1 MGFKRV
7 AGISLLL
14 TLLALVLP
22 LLGATERPE
31 PPEPETAAEQ
41 TSETEP
47 RHEEKEAPPEPES
60 APADD
65 GFTGEDASVR
75 VRLLIND
82 AVEELTLAEYL
93 AGVVA
98 AEMPVYFEPEAL
110 KAQCVAARTYTLYRM
125 LLQPSGEH
133 PEADVC
139 ASIYCCQAYITPA
152 GRAERWGAAYE
163 ENEGKIE
170 SAVAFTDGKCL
181 VWEGEPIFAA
191 FHSSSGGFTEDAGS
205 VWPSSL
211 PYLVSVYSP
220 ETAENVPNFRTET
233 EISFSDF
240 KSTVL
245 EKYPSAELEGEP
257 SGWISGTERSLSG
270 RITRIKIG
278 GVALTGT
285 ELRTLF
291 SLRSANAEI
300 SETQGGFL
308 FSVTGYGHGVGM
320 SQYGAETLAAAGSTY
335 DEILKWYYTG
345 AELCDMRELMG

>member
-1 MGFKRV
+1 
-7 AGISLLL
+7 
-14 TLLALVLP
+14 
-22 LLGATERPE
+22 
-31 PPEPETAAEQ
+31 
-41 TSETEP
+41 
-47 RHEEKEAPPEPES
+47 
-60 APADD
+60 
-65 GFTGEDASVR
+65 
-75 VRLLIND
+75 
-82 AVEELTLAEYL
+82 
-93 AGVVA
+93 
-98 AEMPVYFEPEAL
+98 MPVSFEPEAL

-125 LLQPSGEH
+125 LLQPSREH

-139 ASIYCCQAYITPA
+139 ASIYCCQAYITRA
-152 GRAERWGAAYE
+152 GREERWGAAYE
-163 ENEGKIE
+163 ENERKTE
-170 SAVAFTDGKCL
+170 LAVALTDGKCL

-285 ELRTLF
+285 ELRMLF
-291 SLRSANAEI
+291 SLRSANIEI
-300 SETQGGFL
+300 SETEGGFL

-345 AELCDMRELMG
+345 AELCDMRELVG